1 MIALMDEDG
10 REAALRSS
18 LEADALLMI
27 GIVEERWL
35 PAADPLGDP
44 MLLPRSGDED
54 PVRLDDL
61 DWQGVRSRF
70 RELHGRAPQGGARQL
85 ARRMLAERTARGGR
99 ADA

>member
-1 MIALMDEDG
+1 MIAPMDDEG

-18 LEADALLMI
+18 LEGDALRLVAV
-27 GIVEERWL
+27 VEERWL
-35 PAADPLGDP
+35 PAVDPLGDP

-61 DWQGVRSRF
+61 DWQWVRSRF

-99 ADA
+99 MG